1 MSCCIFA
8 HPDQGSEYIQYIS
21 DYLDME
27 IVNEIPLSGSFIDLR
42 MNGLHF
48 TKDSTNLSSSLHV
61 DFLSGSMGWRLK
73 RTEHETSIKKA
84 IGKNK
89 EDITI
94 FDGTAGLLSDTIIF
108 LALGHK
114 VVACEQSK
122 IIFLL
127 VNNAIERAKPEL
139 PFLENLLF
147 LNAKSETQYKE
158 TDNIDI
164 VYLDPMYPEPS
175 KNLLRSGDI
184 STINHIL
191 DIENIADDGDAVF
204 FDIKNSNFKKIIL
217 KRPIKA
223 DIIDKNI
230 NYQVKGKSTRFDI
243 YI

>member
-8 HPDQGSEYIQYIS
+8 QPGKDSEAIQYIS
-21 DYLDME
+21 DYLSMK

-61 DFLSGSMGWRLK
+61 DFLSGPMGWRLK
-73 RTEHETSIKKA
+73 RTEHETSLKKA

-89 EDITI
+89 DDITI

-114 VVACEQSK
+114 VIACEQSK

-127 VNNAIERAKPEL
+127 VNDAIERAKAEL
-139 PFLENLLF
+139 PFLKNLLF

-158 TDNIDI
+158 TQNIDI

-175 KNLLRSGDI
+175 KNVLRSGDI

-191 DIENIADDGDAVF
+191 HIENIDDGGDTIF
-204 FDIKNSNFKKIIL
+204 FSIKENNFKKIIL

>member
-27 IVNEIPLSGSFIDLR
+27 IVNEIPLSGSFIDFR

-147 LNAKSETQYKE
+147 FNAKSETQYKE
-158 TDNIDI
+158 THNIDI
-164 VYLDPMYPEPS
+164 VYLDPMYPESS
-175 KNLLRSGDI
+175 KNVRRSGDI

-204 FDIKNSNFKKIIL
+204 FNIKNSNFKKIIL

-223 DIIDKNI
+223 EIIDKNL

>member
-8 HPDQGSEYIQYIS
+8 HSHQDVEAIQYIS
-21 DYLDME
+21 DYLSME
-27 IVNEIPLSGSFIDLR
+27 IVNEIPLSGSFLDLR
-42 MNGLHF
+42 ESGLHF
-48 TKDSTNLSSSLHV
+48 TKDSTNLSSSLHI
-61 DFLSGSMGWRLK
+61 DFLSGPMGWRLK
-73 RTEHETSIKKA
+73 RTDHETSLKKA

-114 VVACEQSK
+114 VIACEQSK

-127 VNNAIERAKPEL
+127 VNNAIERAKTEL
-139 PFLENLLF
+139 PFLENLVL
-147 LNAKSETQYKE
+147 LNGKSETQYKE
-158 TDNIDI
+158 TQNIDI

-175 KNLLRSGDI
+175 KKVLRSGDI

-191 DIENIADDGDAVF
+191 QIENIDDGGDAIF
-204 FDIKNSNFKKIIL
+204 FSIKDSNFKKIIL

>member
-8 HPDQGSEYIQYIS
+8 HSHQDAEAIQYIS
-21 DYLDME
+21 DYLSME
-27 IVNEIPLSGSFIDLR
+27 IVNEIPLSGSFLDLR
-42 MNGLHF
+42 ESGLHF
-48 TKDSTNLSSSLHV
+48 TKDSTNLSSSLHI
-61 DFLSGSMGWRLK
+61 DFLSGPMGWRLK
-73 RTEHETSIKKA
+73 RTDHETSLKKA

-89 EDITI
+89 EDMTI

-114 VVACEQSK
+114 VIACEQSK

-127 VNNAIERAKPEL
+127 VNDALERAKTEL
-139 PFLENLLF
+139 PFLENLVL
-147 LNAKSETQYKE
+147 LNGKSEILYKE
-158 TDNIDI
+158 TQNIDI

-175 KNLLRSGDI
+175 KNVLRSGDI

-191 DIENIADDGDAVF
+191 HIENIDDDGDAIF
-204 FDIKNSNFKKIIL
+204 FSIKDSNFKKIIL

>member
-1 MSCCIFA
+1 M
-8 HPDQGSEYIQYIS
+8 
-21 DYLDME
+21 
-27 IVNEIPLSGSFIDLR
+27 
-42 MNGLHF
+42 
-48 TKDSTNLSSSLHV
+48 
-61 DFLSGSMGWRLK
+61 
-73 RTEHETSIKKA
+73 
-84 IGKNK
+84 
-89 EDITI
+89 
-94 FDGTAGLLSDTIIF
+94 
-108 LALGHK
+108 
-114 VVACEQSK
+114 
-122 IIFLL
+122 
-127 VNNAIERAKPEL
+127 
-139 PFLENLLF
+139 LF

-184 STINHIL
+184 ITINHIL

>member
-8 HPDQGSEYIQYIS
+8 HSHQDAEAIQYIS
-21 DYLDME
+21 DYLSME
-27 IVNEIPLSGSFIDLR
+27 IVNEIPLSGSFLDLR
-42 MNGLHF
+42 ESGLHF
-48 TKDSTNLSSSLHV
+48 TKDSTNLSSSLHI
-61 DFLSGSMGWRLK
+61 DFLSGPMGWRLK
-73 RTEHETSIKKA
+73 RTDHETSLKKA

-94 FDGTAGLLSDTIIF
+94 FDGTARLLSDTIIF

-114 VVACEQSK
+114 VIACEQSK

-127 VNNAIERAKPEL
+127 VNDAIERAKTEL
-139 PFLENLLF
+139 PFLENLVL
-147 LNAKSETQYKE
+147 LNGKSEILYKE
-158 TDNIDI
+158 TQNIDI

-175 KNLLRSGDI
+175 KNVLRSGDI

-191 DIENIADDGDAVF
+191 HIENIDDDGDAIF
-204 FDIKNSNFKKIIL
+204 FSIKDSNFKKIIL

>member
-8 HPDQGSEYIQYIS
+8 HSHQDAEAIQYIS
-21 DYLDME
+21 DYLSME
-27 IVNEIPLSGSFIDLR
+27 IVNEIPLSGSFLDLR
-42 MNGLHF
+42 ESGLHF
-48 TKDSTNLSSSLHV
+48 TKDSTNLSSSLHI
-61 DFLSGSMGWRLK
+61 DFLSGPMGWRLK
-73 RTEHETSIKKA
+73 RTDHETSLKKA

-114 VVACEQSK
+114 VIACEQSK

-127 VNNAIERAKPEL
+127 VNDAIERAKTEL
-139 PFLENLLF
+139 PFLENLVL
-147 LNAKSETQYKE
+147 LNGKSEIQYKE
-158 TDNIDI
+158 TQNIDI
-164 VYLDPMYPEPS
+164 VYLDPMYPEPN
-175 KNLLRSGDI
+175 KNVLRSGDI

-204 FDIKNSNFKKIIL
+204 FNIKNSNFKKIIL

-223 DIIDKNI
+223 EIIDKNL

>member
-1 MSCCIFA
+1 
-8 HPDQGSEYIQYIS
+8 
-21 DYLDME
+21 
-27 IVNEIPLSGSFIDLR
+27 

-61 DFLSGSMGWRLK
+61 DFLSGPMGWRLK

-127 VNNAIERAKPEL
+127 VNDAIERAKSEL
-139 PFLENLLF
+139 PFLKNLLF

-175 KNLLRSGDI
+175 KSLLRSGDI

-191 DIENIADDGDAVF
+191 DIEKIADDGDELF
-204 FDIKNSNFKKIIL
+204 FNIKKSNFKKIIL

>member
-8 HPDQGSEYIQYIS
+8 HSHQDAKAIQYIS
-21 DYLDME
+21 DYLSME
-27 IVNEIPLSGSFIDLR
+27 IVNEIPLSGSFLDLR
-42 MNGLHF
+42 ESGLHF
-48 TKDSTNLSSSLHV
+48 TKDSTNLSSSLHI
-61 DFLSGSMGWRLK
+61 DFLSGPMGWRLK
-73 RTEHETSIKKA
+73 RTDHETSLKKA

-114 VVACEQSK
+114 VIACEQSK

-127 VNNAIERAKPEL
+127 VNDAIERAKTEL
-139 PFLENLLF
+139 PFLENLVL
-147 LNAKSETQYKE
+147 LNGKSEIQYKE
-158 TDNIDI
+158 TQNIDI

-175 KNLLRSGDI
+175 KNVLRSGDI

-191 DIENIADDGDAVF
+191 HIENIHDDGDAIF
-204 FDIKNSNFKKIIL
+204 FSIKDSNFKKIIL

>member
-8 HPDQGSEYIQYIS
+8 GPDQDSEYIQYIS
-21 DYLDME
+21 DYLHMKA
-27 IVNEIPLSGSFIDLR
+27 VNEIPLSGSFIDLR

-139 PFLENLLF
+139 PFLKNLLF

-175 KNLLRSGDI
+175 KNVLRSGDI

-191 DIENIADDGDAVF
+191 HIENIDDGGDTIF
-204 FDIKNSNFKKIIL
+204 FSIKENNFKKIIL

>member
-1 MSCCIFA
+1 MSCCIFT
-8 HPDQGSEYIQYIS
+8 HLDQDSEFIQYIS
-21 DYLDME
+21 DYLNME
-27 IVNEIPLSGSFIDLR
+27 VVNEIPLSGSFIDLR

-48 TKDSTNLSSSLHV
+48 TKDSTNLSSFLHV
-61 DFLSGSMGWRLK
+61 DFLSGPMGWRLK
-73 RTEHETSIKKA
+73 RTDHETSIKKA

-127 VNNAIERAKPEL
+127 VNDAIERAKSEL

-147 LNAKSETQYKE
+147 LNDKSETQYKK
-158 TDNIDI
+158 TYNIDI
-164 VYLDPMYPEPS
+164 VYLDPMYPESS
-175 KNLLRSGDI
+175 KNVLRSGDI

-191 DIENIADDGDAVF
+191 DIENIDDDGDTVF
-204 FDIKNSNFKKIIL
+204 FNIKNSNFKKIIL

-230 NYQVKGKSTRFDI
+230 NYQVRGKSTRFDI

>member
-8 HPDQGSEYIQYIS
+8 HPDQDPEYIQYIY

-127 VNNAIERAKPEL
+127 VNDAIERAKSEL
-139 PFLENLLF
+139 PFLKNLLF
-147 LNAKSETQYKE
+147 LNAKSETQYQE

-175 KNLLRSGDI
+175 KSLLRSGDI

-191 DIENIADDGDAVF
+191 DIEKIADDGDELF
-204 FDIKNSNFKKIIL
+204 FNIKKSNFKKIIL

>member
-1 MSCCIFA
+1 M
-8 HPDQGSEYIQYIS
+8 
-21 DYLDME
+21 
-27 IVNEIPLSGSFIDLR
+27 
-42 MNGLHF
+42 
-48 TKDSTNLSSSLHV
+48 
-61 DFLSGSMGWRLK
+61 
-73 RTEHETSIKKA
+73 
-84 IGKNK
+84 
-89 EDITI
+89 
-94 FDGTAGLLSDTIIF
+94 
-108 LALGHK
+108 
-114 VVACEQSK
+114 
-122 IIFLL
+122 
-127 VNNAIERAKPEL
+127 
-139 PFLENLLF
+139 LF

-191 DIENIADDGDAVF
+191 DIENIADDGDELF

-223 DIIDKNI
+223 HIIDKKI

>member
-1 MSCCIFA
+1 
-8 HPDQGSEYIQYIS
+8 
-21 DYLDME
+21 
-27 IVNEIPLSGSFIDLR
+27 
-42 MNGLHF
+42 
-48 TKDSTNLSSSLHV
+48 
-61 DFLSGSMGWRLK
+61 MGWRLK

-127 VNNAIERAKPEL
+127 VNDAIERAKSEL
-139 PFLENLLF
+139 PFLENLFF

-158 TDNIDI
+158 TNDIDI

-223 DIIDKNI
+223 NIIDKNI

>member
-8 HPDQGSEYIQYIS
+8 HSHQDAEAIQYIS
-21 DYLDME
+21 DYLSME
-27 IVNEIPLSGSFIDLR
+27 IVNEIPLSGSFLDLR
-42 MNGLHF
+42 ESGLHF
-48 TKDSTNLSSSLHV
+48 TKDSTNLSSSLHI
-61 DFLSGSMGWRLK
+61 DFLSGPMGWRLK
-73 RTEHETSIKKA
+73 RTDHETSLKKA

-114 VVACEQSK
+114 VIACEQSK

-127 VNNAIERAKPEL
+127 VNDAIERAKTEL
-139 PFLENLLF
+139 PFLENLVL
-147 LNAKSETQYKE
+147 LNGKSEIQYKE
-158 TDNIDI
+158 TQNIDI
-164 VYLDPMYPEPS
+164 VYLDPMYPESS
-175 KNLLRSGDI
+175 KSVLRSGDI

-191 DIENIADDGDAVF
+191 HIENIDDDGDAIF
-204 FDIKNSNFKKIIL
+204 FSIKDSNFKKIIL

>member
-8 HPDQGSEYIQYIS
+8 HPDQDPEYIQYIS

-27 IVNEIPLSGSFIDLR
+27 IFNEIPLSGSFIDLR

-48 TKDSTNLSSSLHV
+48 TKDSTNLLSSLHV
-61 DFLSGSMGWRLK
+61 DFLSGPMGWRLK

-89 EDITI
+89 EEITI

-127 VNNAIERAKPEL
+127 VNDAIERSKSEL
-139 PFLENLLF
+139 PFLKNLLF
-147 LNAKSETQYKE
+147 LNAKSEIQYKE

>member
-8 HPDQGSEYIQYIS
+8 HPDQDSEFIQYIS
-21 DYLDME
+21 EYLDME
-27 IVNEIPLSGSFIDLR
+27 VVNEIPLSGSFIDLR

-61 DFLSGSMGWRLK
+61 DFLSGPMGWRLK
-73 RTEHETSIKKA
+73 RTEHETSLKKA

-89 EDITI
+89 DDITI

-114 VVACEQSK
+114 VIACEQSK

-127 VNNAIERAKPEL
+127 VNDAIERAKAEL
-139 PFLENLLF
+139 PFLKNLLF

-158 TDNIDI
+158 TQNIDI

-175 KNLLRSGDI
+175 KNVLRSGDI

-191 DIENIADDGDAVF
+191 HIENIDDGGDTIF
-204 FDIKNSNFKKIIL
+204 FSIKENNFKKIIL

>member
-8 HPDQGSEYIQYIS
+8 QPGKAPESIQYIS
-21 DYLDME
+21 DYLSMRV
-27 IVNEIPLSGSFIDLR
+27 VNEIPLSGSFIDFR
-42 MNGLHF
+42 ENGLHF
-48 TKDSTNLSSSLHV
+48 TKDSTNLSNFLHV
-61 DFLSGSMGWRLK
+61 DFLSGPMGWRLK
-73 RTEHETSIKKA
+73 RTEHETSLKKA

-114 VVACEQSK
+114 VIACEQSK

-127 VNNAIERAKPEL
+127 VNDAIERAKTEL
-139 PFLENLLF
+139 PFLENLVL
-147 LNAKSETQYKE
+147 LNGKSETQYKE
-158 TDNIDI
+158 TQNIDI

-175 KNLLRSGDI
+175 KKVLRSGDI

-191 DIENIADDGDAVF
+191 QIENIDEDGDAIF
-204 FDIKNSNFKKIIL
+204 FSIKDSNFKKIIL

>member
-1 MSCCIFA
+1 MSCYIFA
-8 HPDQGSEYIQYIS
+8 HPDQDSEAIQSIAN
-21 DYLDME
+21 YLGMDV
-27 IVNEIPLSGSFIDLR
+27 VNEIPLSGSFIDLR
-42 MNGLHF
+42 KNGLHF
-48 TKDSTNLSSSLHV
+48 TKDSTNLSNSLHV

-73 RTEHETSIKKA
+73 RTEHETSLKKA

-89 EDITI
+89 QDISI

-127 VNNAIERAKPEL
+127 VNDAIERAKTEL
-139 PFLENLLF
+139 PFLKNLLF
-147 LNAKSETQYKE
+147 LNGRSEIIYKE
-158 TDNIDI
+158 IQDIDI
-164 VYLDPMYPEPS
+164 VYLDPMYPEPR
-175 KNLLRSGDI
+175 KNVLRSGDI
-184 STINHIL
+184 NTINHIL
-191 DIENIADDGDAVF
+191 HIENIVDDGDAVF
-204 FDIKNSNFKKIIL
+204 FNIKNSNFKKIIL

>member
-8 HPDQGSEYIQYIS
+8 DPDQDSEYIQYIS

-27 IVNEIPLSGSFIDLR
+27 VVNEIPLSGSFIDLR

-61 DFLSGSMGWRLK
+61 DFLSGPMGWRLK

-127 VNNAIERAKPEL
+127 VNDAIERAKSEL
-139 PFLENLLF
+139 PFLENLFF
-147 LNAKSETQYKE
+147 LNAKSETQYQE
-158 TDNIDI
+158 TDDIDI
-164 VYLDPMYPEPS
+164 V
-175 KNLLRSGDI
+175 
-184 STINHIL
+184 
-191 DIENIADDGDAVF
+191 
-204 FDIKNSNFKKIIL
+204 
-217 KRPIKA
+217 
-223 DIIDKNI
+223 
-230 NYQVKGKSTRFDI
+230 
-243 YI
+243 

>member
-1 MSCCIFA
+1 MSCFIFA
-8 HPDQGSEYIQYIS
+8 HPDQDSEFIQYIS

-27 IVNEIPLSGSFIDLR
+27 VVNQIPLSGSFIDLR

-147 LNAKSETQYKE
+147 LNAKSETQYKV
-158 TDNIDI
+158 THNIDI

-175 KNLLRSGDI
+175 KNVLRSGDI
-184 STINHIL
+184 STINHI
-191 DIENIADDGDAVF
+191 
-204 FDIKNSNFKKIIL
+204 
-217 KRPIKA
+217 
-223 DIIDKNI
+223 
-230 NYQVKGKSTRFDI
+230 
-243 YI
+243 

>member
-8 HPDQGSEYIQYIS
+8 HSHQDAEAIQYIS
-21 DYLDME
+21 DYLSME
-27 IVNEIPLSGSFIDLR
+27 IVNEIPLSGSFLDLR
-42 MNGLHF
+42 ESGLHF
-48 TKDSTNLSSSLHV
+48 TKDSTNLSSSLHI
-61 DFLSGSMGWRLK
+61 DFLSGPMGWRLK
-73 RTEHETSIKKA
+73 RTDHETSLKKA

-114 VVACEQSK
+114 VIACEQSK

-127 VNNAIERAKPEL
+127 VNDAIERAKTEL
-139 PFLENLLF
+139 PFLENLVL
-147 LNAKSETQYKE
+147 LNGKSEIQYKE
-158 TDNIDI
+158 TQNIDI

-175 KNLLRSGDI
+175 KNVLRSGDI
-184 STINHIL
+184 STINYIL
-191 DIENIADDGDAVF
+191 HIENIDDDGDAIF
-204 FDIKNSNFKKIIL
+204 FSIKDSNFKKIIL

>member
-8 HPDQGSEYIQYIS
+8 HPDQESESIQYIS
-21 DYLDME
+21 DYLNMKV
-27 IVNEIPLSGSFIDLR
+27 VNQIPTSGSFIDLR
-42 MNGLHF
+42 KNGLHF
-48 TKDSTNLSSSLHV
+48 TKDSSNLSSFLHV

-73 RTEHETSIKKA
+73 RTEHETSLKKA

-127 VNNAIERAKPEL
+127 VQDAIERAKAEL
-139 PFLENLLF
+139 PFLENLLL
-147 LNAKSETQYKE
+147 LNGKSEIQYKE
-158 TDNIDI
+158 TQNIDI

-175 KNLLRSGDI
+175 KNALRSGDI
-184 STINHIL
+184 STISHIL
-191 DIENIADDGDAVF
+191 DLESINDDGDAIF
-204 FDIKNSNFKKIIL
+204 FSIKDSNFKKIIL

>member
-8 HPDQGSEYIQYIS
+8 HSHQDAETIQYIS
-21 DYLDME
+21 DYLSME
-27 IVNEIPLSGSFIDLR
+27 IVNEIPLSGSFLDLR
-42 MNGLHF
+42 ESGLHF
-48 TKDSTNLSSSLHV
+48 TKDSTNLSSSLHI
-61 DFLSGSMGWRLK
+61 DFLSGPMGWRLK
-73 RTEHETSIKKA
+73 RTDHETSLKKA

-114 VVACEQSK
+114 VIACEQSK

-127 VNNAIERAKPEL
+127 VNDAIERARTEL
-139 PFLENLLF
+139 PFLENLVL
-147 LNAKSETQYKE
+147 LNGKSEIQYKE
-158 TDNIDI
+158 TQNIDI
-164 VYLDPMYPEPS
+164 VYLDHMYPEPS
-175 KNLLRSGDI
+175 KNVLRSGDI

-191 DIENIADDGDAVF
+191 HIENIDDDGDAIF
-204 FDIKNSNFKKIIL
+204 FSIKDSNFKKIIL

>member
-8 HPDQGSEYIQYIS
+8 DPDQDSEYIQYIS

-27 IVNEIPLSGSFIDLR
+27 VVNEIPLSGSFIDLR

-127 VNNAIERAKPEL
+127 VIDAIE
-139 PFLENLLF
+139 
-147 LNAKSETQYKE
+147 
-158 TDNIDI
+158 
-164 VYLDPMYPEPS
+164 
-175 KNLLRSGDI
+175 
-184 STINHIL
+184 
-191 DIENIADDGDAVF
+191 
-204 FDIKNSNFKKIIL
+204 
-217 KRPIKA
+217 
-223 DIIDKNI
+223 
-230 NYQVKGKSTRFDI
+230 
-243 YI
+243 

>member
-8 HPDQGSEYIQYIS
+8 GPDQDSEYIQYIS
-21 DYLDME
+21 DYLNME
-27 IVNEIPLSGSFIDLR
+27 VVNEIPLSGSFIDLR

-48 TKDSTNLSSSLHV
+48 IKDSTNLSSSLHV
-61 DFLSGSMGWRLK
+61 DFLSGPMGWRLK

-127 VNNAIERAKPEL
+127 VNDAIERAKSEL

-147 LNAKSETQYKE
+147 LNTKSETQYKE

-164 VYLDPMYPEPS
+164 VYLDPMYPESS

>member
-8 HPDQGSEYIQYIS
+8 HPDQDSEFIQYIS
-21 DYLDME
+21 EYLDME
-27 IVNEIPLSGSFIDLR
+27 VVNEIPLSGSFIDLR

-139 PFLENLLF
+139 PFLKNLLF
-147 LNAKSETQYKE
+147 LNAKSETQYKK
-158 TDNIDI
+158 THNIDI

-175 KNLLRSGDI
+175 KNVLRSGDI

-204 FDIKNSNFKKIIL
+204 FNIKNSNFKKIIL

-223 DIIDKNI
+223 EIIEKNL

>member
-1 MSCCIFA
+1 
-8 HPDQGSEYIQYIS
+8 
-21 DYLDME
+21 
-27 IVNEIPLSGSFIDLR
+27 

-61 DFLSGSMGWRLK
+61 DFLSGPMGWRLK
-73 RTEHETSIKKA
+73 RTDHETSIKKA

-127 VNNAIERAKPEL
+127 VNDAIERAKSEL
-139 PFLENLLF
+139 PFLKNLLF

-191 DIENIADDGDAVF
+191 DIEKIADDGDELF
-204 FDIKNSNFKKIIL
+204 FNIKKSNFKKIIL

-223 DIIDKNI
+223 EIVDKNI